1 MPEAVCAWGYKRRPT
16 LLGIGG
22 TESLLVIVQIF
33 VAQGHTRDSRDHQF
47 LLGVFNQIHIPNRPV
62 LRPSSDSHK
71 SPFAWTKPKAG
82 SRHSYA
88 SIGNRRSTTQRPSKV
103 KLAWLDASKF
113 TSFFLFQ
120 RKENIPFGGKVSTLA
135 PDRTPVLASGPPTKR
150 GILGGAACACMSAR
164 RPHCHEKA
172 APYWFVYRSCLSCD
186 GGRESTVVPG
196 SVPNQHRYSPGG
208 GQQ

>member
-22 TESLLVIVQIF
+22 TESLLVIVQIS

-62 LRPSSDSHK
+62 PRPSSDSHK
-71 SPFAWTKPKAG
+71 SPFAWTKPKTG
-82 SRHSYA
+82 SGHSYA
-88 SIGNRRSTTQRPSKV
+88 SIGNRRSTTQRPTKV

-120 RKENIPFGGKVSTLA
+120 RKENNPFGGKVSTLA
-135 PDRTPVLASGPPTKR
+135 PDRTRCLRAAPQQNGGFSGVLVAP
-150 GILGGAACACMSAR
+150 ACMQ
-164 RPHCHEKA
+164 
-172 APYWFVYRSCLSCD
+172 
-186 GGRESTVVPG
+186 GGHTVMRMLHHIG
-196 SVPNQHRYSPGG
+196 LLISLD
-208 GQQ
+208 